1 MRSARLSPRKERT
14 GATAPNRNQPLYH
27 YSAYSEPAEPE
38 PVSETAARGGM
49 LCQNTIS

>member
-1 MRSARLSPRKERT
+1 LSYEVRKVVTQE
-14 GATAPNRNQPLYH
+14 GAHWGNRNQPLYH